1 MLRPDMAR
9 DQEGAWTPLTGFA
22 RCLQGDCGSAQLA
35 GEDFPWNS
43 PRQRETLMPE
53 DTGPAGT
60 EWTQAEIDLIVADY
74 FAMRAKSLRG
84 EPFVKARHYEA
95 IVDRTGRSKGSV
107 ERKYMNISAV
117 LERLSLPWLEGYA
130 PARNFQGALLQAVE
144 QYVDAEWESD
154 VAGPPTNE
162 ANQLAMEPPPER
174 LGLPASDSPE
184 LERIARKFDP
194 ALRDARNRKTGLA
207 GEKRVF
213 DSEIIRLNQEG
224 RPDLARKVS
233 WVSQELGDGAGYD
246 ILSYDL
252 GGTERFLEVKTTV
265 GHKRTP
271 FYLTRNERDFAEEAS
286 DRFRIFRLYDWA
298 RAPKAFLIQ
307 PPLERALMLE
317 PTAYR
322 ASFR

>member
-1 MLRPDMAR
+1 
-9 DQEGAWTPLTGFA
+9 
-22 RCLQGDCGSAQLA
+22 
-35 GEDFPWNS
+35 
-43 PRQRETLMPE
+43 MPE